1 MTIKKILF
9 GVMSL
14 FLCLSVG
21 PGAFATT
28 RSFTVH
34 FASCAEF
41 VGWGPVPLA
50 KAQPLVP
57 AGCEIAGAA
66 MGQAAIVVRATSCQA
81 VSIGQSPAQPTELS
95 QIGINVV
102 GPDGSGDINNYTV
115 IYVTNN
121 QALAEH
127 FQAAGLLAVFDRQ
140 LTYEYTPDSSNASR
154 QLYVTRPVMSC
165 RPIFSSALRPT
176 RRQIPNR
183 ASWRMRLHRSAT
195 EATTGVPPD
204 AAFPPNSFACRWSL
218 RHRAEMRRC
227 RGSLWRGV
235 ITMRRQKVRFRA
247 RGSTGNA
254 DRLAA
259 HQRRRS

>member
-9 GVMSL
+9 GLISL
-14 FLCLSVG
+14 FLCLSMG

-34 FASCAEF
+34 FAGCTEF

-57 AGCEIAGAA
+57 AGYEIAGAA

-127 FQAAGLLAVFDRQ
+127 FQAAGLPAVFDRQ
-140 LTYEYTPDSSNASR
+140 LTYEYTPDSSNASG
-154 QLYVTRPVMSC
+154 QLYVTAAGDELPAY
-165 RPIFSSALRPT
+165 FFFG
-176 RRQIPNR
+176 
-183 ASWRMRLHRSAT
+183 T
-195 EATTGVPPD
+195 ETDP
-204 AAFPPNSFACRWSL
+204 PPNSQQSFLANWWFTGDSGRMKQSTSFPAISFGTAAVTLYTSNISL
-218 RHRAEMRRC
+218 L
-227 RGSLWRGV
+227 GNLINGNTDSNFSILSIRGV
-235 ITMRRQKVRFRA
+235 YPAATMTVTFKTS
-247 RGSTGNA
+247 G
-254 DRLAA
+254 DK
-259 HQRRRS
+259 